1 MKESDD
7 RETINQIDEVNDK
20 LNVLAINGRFKMK
33 RRSDNPNWRNKTDKY
48 QAPKRWPMTRTSTN
62 NSKVKCYKCGKLGHV
77 ANNCRIG
84 RSYGTQNKRY
94 NNSTGQKQ
102 KTGQFKCYKC
112 GKYGH
117 YARNCRSAGN
127 KFKSR

>member
-48 QAPKRWPMTRTSTN
+48 QAPKRWPMARNSTN